1 MATFSEKHQQA
12 ELRSQL
18 TLGQKLIA
26 AGGASCASA
35 LVVNPLDVVKTR
47 MQAQAANGFKH
58 YTQPTLHPLLD
69 KWAIAGC
76 PEACPRMISPGTT
89 SARCGVDCP
98 VYGSTIEGMRK
109 IIRQEGARV
118 LWRGTDVS
126 LLMAVPMVGIYLPLY
141 DYLQAE
147 WASSLGAAAPLYAGA
162 LARTVA
168 VLCTSPLE
176 LIRTRMQAVLH
187 PNQISSEGKGSSTG
201 SRVQAGNMWSH
212 LKLDKN
218 ASLSLRV
225 RTLWTGVGATLAR
238 DVPFSAIYWGLL
250 EPIRGSIL
258 PTDGSTS
265 TRSQTLTANLIAGT
279 LAGGAAAAVTTPL
292 DVVKTRAQLEHTTQ
306 APIIQTLRHIARD
319 DGVRGLFT
327 GVAPRAFRA
336 APACAIVVASYEVIK
351 AMYAESA

>member
-1 MATFSEKHQQA
+1 MPRVS
-12 ELRSQL
+12 
-18 TLGQKLIA
+18 
-26 AGGASCASA
+26 SA
-35 LVVNPLDVVKTR
+35 K
-47 MQAQAANGFKH
+47 
-58 YTQPTLHPLLD
+58 
-69 KWAIAGC
+69 
-76 PEACPRMISPGTT
+76 
-89 SARCGVDCP
+89 CGVDCP
-98 VYGSTIEGMRK
+98 MYGSTIEGMRK

-141 DYLQAE
+141 DLLNAE
-147 WASSLGAAAPLYAGA
+147 WASSLGAVAPLYAGA

-187 PNQISSEGKGSSTG
+187 PQQSKSSTG
-201 SRVQAGNMWSH
+201 ELTGGKQNMWSH

-218 ASLSLRV
+218 ASVAHRV

-250 EPIRGSIL
+250 EPIRGSLL
-258 PTDGSTS
+258 PADGAPAAK
-265 TRSQTLTANLIAGT
+265 SQTLTANLVAGT

-292 DVVKTRAQLEHTTQ
+292 DVVKTRAQLEHSTGSSV
-306 APIIQTLRHIARD
+306 IQTLKHIARD

-327 GVAPRAFRA
+327 GVGPRAVRA

-351 AMYAESA
+351 SVYAES

>member
-1 MATFSEKHQQA
+1 
-12 ELRSQL
+12 
-18 TLGQKLIA
+18 
-26 AGGASCASA
+26 
-35 LVVNPLDVVKTR
+35 
-47 MQAQAANGFKH
+47 
-58 YTQPTLHPLLD
+58 
-69 KWAIAGC
+69 
-76 PEACPRMISPGTT
+76 
-89 SARCGVDCP
+89 
-98 VYGSTIEGMRK
+98 VYGSTLEGMRK

-147 WASSLGAAAPLYAGA
+147 WANSLGAAAPLYAGA
-162 LARTVA
+162 FARTVA

-187 PNQISSEGKGSSTG
+187 PHDSSSSRSGGKGG
-201 SRVQAGNMWSH
+201 KAGAAGGRQQVANMWSH

-218 ASLSLRV
+218 ASVSHRV
-225 RTLWTGVGATLAR
+225 QTLWTGVGATLAR

-250 EPIRGSIL
+250 EPIRGGLL
-258 PTDGSTS
+258 PTEGNTP
-265 TRSQTLTANLIAGT
+265 TRSQTLTANLVAGT

-292 DVVKTRAQLEHTTQ
+292 DVVKTRAQLEHSTQ
-306 APIIQTLRHIARD
+306 APIVQTLRHIARD
-319 DGVRGLFT
+319 NGVRGLFI
-327 GVAPRAFRA
+327 GVAPRAVRA

>member
-1 MATFSEKHQQA
+1 M
-12 ELRSQL
+12 
-18 TLGQKLIA
+18 
-26 AGGASCASA
+26 
-35 LVVNPLDVVKTR
+35 
-47 MQAQAANGFKH
+47 
-58 YTQPTLHPLLD
+58 
-69 KWAIAGC
+69 
-76 PEACPRMISPGTT
+76 
-89 SARCGVDCP
+89 
-98 VYGSTIEGMRK
+98 YGSTIEGMRK

-141 DYLQAE
+141 DLLNAE
-147 WASSLGAAAPLYAGA
+147 WASSLGSAAPLYAGA

-187 PNQISSEGKGSSTG
+187 PQQSNSSTG
-201 SRVQAGNMWSH
+201 EITGSKQNMWSH
-212 LKLDKN
+212 LKLDKS
-218 ASLSLRV
+218 ASVSHRV

-250 EPIRGSIL
+250 EPIRGSML
-258 PTDGSTS
+258 PADGAPAA
-265 TRSQTLTANLIAGT
+265 RSQTLTANLVAGT

-292 DVVKTRAQLEHTTQ
+292 DVVKTRAQLEHSTGSSV
-306 APIIQTLRHIARD
+306 IQTLRHIAQD

-327 GVAPRAFRA
+327 GVGPRAVRA

-351 AMYAESA
+351 SLYADSSAGQP

>member
-1 MATFSEKHQQA
+1 MATVPEERQQA
-12 ELRSQL
+12 QVQTQL
-18 TLGQKLIA
+18 TLAQKLTA

-58 YTQPTLHPLLD
+58 YTQPALHPLLD

-76 PEACPRMISPGTT
+76 PEACPRMLSPRT
-89 SARCGVDCP
+89 STARCGVDCP

-141 DYLQAE
+141 DHLQGE
-147 WASSLGAAAPLYAGA
+147 WATSLGAAAPLYAGA
-162 LARTVA
+162 FARTVA

-187 PNQISSEGKGSSTG
+187 PQQSSINGGTG
-201 SRVQAGNMWSH
+201 SKQMNMWSH
-212 LKLDKN
+212 LKLDRN
-218 ASLSLRV
+218 ASLSRRV
-225 RTLWTGVGATLAR
+225 QMLWTGVGATLAR

-250 EPIRGSIL
+250 EPIRGSLL
-258 PTDGSTS
+258 PTDGSIAS
-265 TRSQTLTANLIAGT
+265 RSQTLTANLIAGT

-292 DVVKTRAQLEHTTQ
+292 DVVKTRAQLEHSNQ
-306 APIIQTLRHIARD
+306 ASVVQTLRHIARGS
-319 DGVRGLFT
+319 GVRGLFV
-327 GVAPRAFRA
+327 GVGPRAVRA
-336 APACAIVVASYEVIK
+336 APACAIVVAAYEVIK
-351 AMYAESA
+351 AIYAEAV

>member
-1 MATFSEKHQQA
+1 MIT
-12 ELRSQL
+12 
-18 TLGQKLIA
+18 
-26 AGGASCASA
+26 
-35 LVVNPLDVVKTR
+35 
-47 MQAQAANGFKH
+47 
-58 YTQPTLHPLLD
+58 
-69 KWAIAGC
+69 
-76 PEACPRMISPGTT
+76 PRVS

-98 VYGSTIEGMRK
+98 VYGSTLEGMQK
-109 IIRQEGARV
+109 IIRKEGARV

-141 DYLQAE
+141 DFLNAE

-187 PNQISSEGKGSSTG
+187 PQHSTDSAGGKTASKQT
-201 SRVQAGNMWSH
+201 MWSH
-212 LKLDKN
+212 LKLDRN
-218 ASLSLRV
+218 ASVSLRV

-250 EPIRGSIL
+250 EPIRGSLL
-258 PTDGSTS
+258 PTDGTPAAK
-265 TRSQTLTANLIAGT
+265 SQTLTANLVAGT

-292 DVVKTRAQLEHTTQ
+292 DVVKTRAQLEHNTGSSVV
-306 APIIQTLRHIARD
+306 QTLRHIARN

-327 GVAPRAFRA
+327 GVGPRAVRA

-351 AMYAESA
+351 SAYAEV

>member
-1 MATFSEKHQQA
+1 MATYSEQRKQV
-12 ELRSQL
+12 EIRGQL
-18 TLGQKLIA
+18 SLQQKLVA

-47 MQAQAANGFKH
+47 MQAQAASGFKH
-58 YTQPTLHPLLD
+58 FNQPTLQPLLD

-76 PEACPRMISPGTT
+76 PEACPRMVMPRAS
-89 SARCGVDCP
+89 SATCGVDCP

-141 DYLQAE
+141 DSLNAQ
-147 WASSLGAAAPLYAGA
+147 WATSLGAAAPLYAGA

-176 LIRTRMQAVLH
+176 LIRTRMQAVPH
-187 PNQISSEGKGSSTG
+187 PQQSKGIVG
-201 SRVQAGNMWSH
+201 SKPNMWSH
-212 LKLDKN
+212 LKLDKS
-218 ASLSLRV
+218 ASVSHRV

-250 EPIRGSIL
+250 EPIRGSLL
-258 PTDGSTS
+258 PADGGPAA
-265 TRSQTLTANLIAGT
+265 RSQTLTANLVAGT

-292 DVVKTRAQLEHTTQ
+292 DVVKTRAQLEHSTGSSVV
-306 APIIQTLRHIARD
+306 QTLKHIARD

-327 GVAPRAFRA
+327 GVGPRAVRA

-351 AMYAESA
+351 SVYADS

>member
-1 MATFSEKHQQA
+1 M
-12 ELRSQL
+12 
-18 TLGQKLIA
+18 IA
-26 AGGASCASA
+26 PHVS
-35 LVVNPLDVVKTR
+35 
-47 MQAQAANGFKH
+47 
-58 YTQPTLHPLLD
+58 
-69 KWAIAGC
+69 
-76 PEACPRMISPGTT
+76 

-98 VYGSTIEGMRK
+98 VYGSTLEGMRK
-109 IIRQEGARV
+109 IIRKEGARV

-141 DYLQAE
+141 DFLNAE

-187 PNQISSEGKGSSTG
+187 PQHTKGPGGNTAGK
-201 SRVQAGNMWSH
+201 QNMWSH
-212 LKLDKN
+212 LKIDRN
-218 ASLSLRV
+218 ASVSHRV

-250 EPIRGSIL
+250 EPIRGSLL
-258 PTDGSTS
+258 PADGTPAAK
-265 TRSQTLTANLIAGT
+265 SQTLTANLVAGT

-292 DVVKTRAQLEHTTQ
+292 DVVKTRAQLEHSTGSS
-306 APIIQTLRHIARD
+306 IVQTLRHIARD

-327 GVAPRAFRA
+327 GVGPRAVRA

-351 AMYAESA
+351 SVYADV